1 MHRAIR
7 YFFRLTLIFTI
18 ILFGRTLALSDA
30 ITPNTIVTFERAI
43 SDAERLVSHK
53 NDWKIMR
60 GSGKSMLP
68 YYGDNSVLIIETA
81 SYNKLKMGM
90 SVVYRDS
97 NGDLVGH
104 LLQVKFG
111 NDWYVRGFNNKKQD
125 PQVVTERNYVGV
137 IFGILSGNSGT
148 EGTTEGI
155 SGQRSN
161 TNYPIVHGKKY

>member
-1 MHRAIR
+1 
-7 YFFRLTLIFTI
+7 
-18 ILFGRTLALSDA
+18 
-30 ITPNTIVTFERAI
+30 
-43 SDAERLVSHK
+43 
-53 NDWKIMR
+53 MR

-111 NDWYVRGFNNKKQD
+111 NDWYARGFNNKKQD

-137 IFGILSGNSGT
+137 IFGILSGNSS
-148 EGTTEGI
+148 TEGI

>member
-1 MHRAIR
+1 
-7 YFFRLTLIFTI
+7 
-18 ILFGRTLALSDA
+18 
-30 ITPNTIVTFERAI
+30 
-43 SDAERLVSHK
+43 
-53 NDWKIMR
+53 MR

-90 SVVYRDS
+90 SVVYRDN